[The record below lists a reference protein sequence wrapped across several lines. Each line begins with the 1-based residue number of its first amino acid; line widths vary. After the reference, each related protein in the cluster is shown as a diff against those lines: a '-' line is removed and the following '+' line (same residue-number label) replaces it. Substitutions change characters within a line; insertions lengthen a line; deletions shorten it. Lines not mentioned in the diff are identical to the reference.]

1 MSSRDIDRERSGVR
15 EARQRIL
22 DNEERKYYAK
32 KEKEEEAFARG
43 DHKWMLP
50 NLEEDLESKKKKKK
64 HKKEKKHKK
73 DKKKR
78 GKSEDED
85 DSDDWVESEKN
96 VVKDEGP
103 KQERDSFLEFGLMNT
118 YSKNDLQKDKVSKRD
133 LQKQHEEEN
142 SKVAASRE
150 LNPELRVQSGLS
162 MASNTPNSKPKHGGG
177 SGDGGLAWL
186 LKAFKRAED
195 QASEGGVSLED
206 IAEKRWGSLATFLDM
221 VSKARDKAS
230 YIDKKIQADLER

>member
-1 MSSRDIDRERSGVR
+1 MMSFEIEGQSFVSSRDIDRERSGVR

-22 DNEERKYYAK
+22 DNEERKYFAK

-85 DSDDWVESEKN
+85 DREDEDDVE
-96 VVKDEGP
+96 
-103 KQERDSFLEFGLMNT
+103 Q
-118 YSKNDLQKDKVSKRD
+118 
-133 LQKQHEEEN
+133 
-142 SKVAASRE
+142 
-150 LNPELRVQSGLS
+150 
-162 MASNTPNSKPKHGGG
+162 
-177 SGDGGLAWL
+177 
-186 LKAFKRAED
+186 
-195 QASEGGVSLED
+195 
-206 IAEKRWGSLATFLDM
+206 I
-221 VSKARDKAS
+221 
-230 YIDKKIQADLER
+230 